1 MRTVWKVLLG
11 VLGLVVVVA
20 GGGLVYVLNIDANA
34 YKADIVEAVRERTGR
49 ELTIGGPIELDIGAE
64 TRLRVTNVAFANAD
78 WGSRPQMATVGEFEA
93 VVRLIP
99 TLFGEPDVTRIR
111 LIGVDVL
118 VETNEAGVAN
128 TAFAPPGHAR
138 GDGEERHE
146 GPREVE
152 APEGGQITIPI
163 LRDVLIEDVTAT
175 LRNAQAGTE
184 NVFRLERLALAGE
197 GPEAPLT
204 LDMTAAFDELPLLL
218 AGTLGAP
225 AAMLDSGRPWDVDVA
240 GNLAGVDVA
249 ATGAILDPT
258 TGRGVDLALSA
269 LGEELADVAQK
280 LGIDAPEVGRFEV
293 RAELQGDTDG
303 DLAAENVLVDVGSPA
318 FIHLTVEGR
327 VASAVKAAGL
337 DLAVGV
343 EGVEIGNLSPL
354 ADRFAGQTVPDLGP
368 FKIGARVT
376 GGLERGVAVTGL
388 DAAMGDAGLI
398 LLSAKGG
405 IADAVNASGLDLS
418 VAARSNQI
426 GALSAIAESYTGQGV
441 PALGPLDFG
450 ARLVGDLPMAGRA
463 GKLSVRELDFALGV
477 DDLIRVTA
485 QGEIADAMAQ
495 SGLAIDVTAT
505 SLEVGALDAVSRQFA
520 NGQGVPDLG
529 PLDLR
534 ARVAGSMADGLAIQG
549 LDLDFGRVE
558 TLKLTAQG
566 SVQNALQG
574 AGADLSFA
582 LVSPDL
588 SVLSGVAGA
597 SVPAIGP
604 VDVTGALTAGANE
617 PVTLEP
623 FTAKIGGSDLSGSVV
638 ADLGGAVPKI
648 TGRLSSQRFDT
659 ADVTG
664 GGQPGGQPGAQA
676 GGAAG
681 GQSAGA
687 GDAAPADDGRVIPGD
702 PLPLDGLKAVDA
714 DLRYTAQTLVANGSV
729 FDNLQLALALAGGR
743 LSIDTLTADVGAGAL
758 DGTVVLDGSVAPAP
772 LTIALTGEDLDLGA
786 LGGAA
791 GLKDKL
797 EGPLDLSIDLKGQ
810 GGSPRDIAASLNGA
824 FSAVIVD
831 SRVRRQA
838 VEDAMGPGL
847 AQLGDLLLGSSGDW
861 VVVDCAVVDY
871 GVQNGVMDAKA
882 VFVDTAVSTVTADG
896 QIDLRTEEIS
906 MGVQP
911 QAGIFSVPLLV
922 TGTLADPSVVPDP
935 GKTLLSVGGAL
946 LTGGGLTAA
955 LAMMSAALPPD
966 HPCIGSAE
974 AAQEEAAAAESSPVE
989 QIVEEPARALQGVE
1003 DAVQG
1008 LKDAESPQ
1016 DIEDAVKGVTDGLK
1030 GLFGQ

>member
-64 TRLRVTNVAFANAD
+64 TRLRVTDVAFANAD

-118 VETNEAGVAN
+118 VETNEAGVSN
-128 TAFAPPGHAR
+128 TAFAPPGRAGGER
-138 GDGEERHE
+138 EERHE

-163 LRDVLIEDVTAT
+163 LRDVLVEDVTAT

-197 GPEAPLT
+197 GPDAPLT

-225 AAMLDSGRPWDVDVA
+225 AAMLDSGRPWDVDVT

-293 RAELQGDTDG
+293 RAELKGDTDG
-303 DLAAENVLVDVGSPA
+303 DLAAENLLIDVGSPA
-318 FIHLTVEGR
+318 FIHLSVAGR
-327 VASAVKAAGL
+327 VASAIKASGL

-368 FKIGARVT
+368 FKIDARVS

-463 GKLSVRELDFALGV
+463 GKLSVRELDVALGA
-477 DDLIRVTA
+477 DDLIRLTA

-495 SGLAIDVTAT
+495 SGLAIDVSAK

-520 NGQGVPDLG
+520 NGRGVPDLG
-529 PLDLR
+529 PLDLQ
-534 ARVAGSMADGLAIQG
+534 ARIAGSMADGLAIQG
-549 LDLDFGRVE
+549 LDLDFGRAE

-604 VDVTGALTAGANE
+604 VDVTGALTAGAND

-664 GGQPGGQPGAQA
+664 GGGQA
-676 GGAAG
+676 GGGAG
-681 GQSAGA
+681 DQTAGA
-687 GDAAPADDGRVIPGD
+687 GAGAPAEDGRVIPGD

-714 DLRYTAQTLVANGSV
+714 DLRYTAQTLIANGSV

-758 DGTVVLDGSVAPAP
+758 DGTMVLDGSVAPAP
-772 LTIALTGEDLDLGA
+772 LAIAVTGEDLDLGA

-810 GGSPRDIAASLNGA
+810 GNSPREIAASLNGA
-824 FSAVIVD
+824 FSGVIVD

-847 AQLGDLLLGSSGDW
+847 ARLGDLLLGSSGDW

-871 GVQNGVMDAKA
+871 GVENGVMDAKA
-882 VFVDTAVSTVTADG
+882 VYVDTAVSTVTADG

-911 QAGIFSVPLLV
+911 QAGIVSVPLLV
-922 TGTLADPSVVPDP
+922 TGTLGDPSVVPDP

-955 LAMMSAALPPD
+955 LAMMTAALPQD

-974 AAQEEAAAAESSPVE
+974 TAQEEAAAAESSPVE
-989 QIVEEPARALQGVE
+989 QIVEEPAKALQGVE

-1016 DIEDAVKGVTDGLK
+1016 DIEDAVKGVTEGLK